1 MTKPQEILIRGP
13 NWTGDW
19 IMATPGFRALRA
31 GFPEARITLAV
42 RSGLE
47 QLAAGAPWFDA
58 VVPVSSYGQGTGAL
72 VREAMQMRAPRSS
85 PGFDLGVC
93 LPDSFSAALLMRL
106 AGVRE
111 IVGYRRGWRR
121 ALLHRPV
128 SLPASGGRRLM
139 LARELHV
146 LGLIEALGCER
157 RGTHLELFV
166 TAAEEG
172 EAHERL
178 DKDGIDPEQP
188 YAVLAPGASYGSSKC
203 WPAESFAAVGDAL
216 ARAGARVV
224 VVGTPA
230 ERGLVGEVAAAMTA
244 PSAALA
250 GELSLGGL
258 KAVLRESRLL
268 VCNDAGARHI
278 AVAFGVP
285 CVVMMGSTALEK
297 TDLNLDRVQI
307 LTADVSCRPCYARE
321 CPTDHRCMTRI
332 SPEHVSAR
340 ALPAL
345 AADAARSWQGAQ
357 WVVRDGG
364 SLEATA

>member
-47 QLAAGAPWFDA
+47 PLATGAPWFDA
-58 VVPVSSYGQGTGAL
+58 VVPVSSYGHGALAL
-72 VREAMQMRAPRSS
+72 VREAKQLRGTR
-85 PGFDLGVC
+85 FDLGVC

-111 IVGYRRGWRR
+111 IIGYRRGWRR
-121 ALLHRPV
+121 ALLHRSVP
-128 SLPASGGRRLM
+128 LPSDGGRRLM

-146 LGLIEALGCER
+146 LGLVEALGCAR
-157 RGTHLELFV
+157 LGTDLELFV
-166 TAAEEG
+166 TAAEER
-172 EAHERL
+172 EAHDRL

-188 YAVLAPGASYGSSKC
+188 YVVLAPGASYGSSKC
-203 WPAESFAAVGDAL
+203 WPPASFAAVGDAL

-230 ERGLVGEVAAAMTA
+230 ERELVGEVVSAMTER
-244 PSAALA
+244 SVALA

-258 KAVLRESRLL
+258 KAVLRESKLL
-268 VCNDAGARHI
+268 VCNDAGARHL
-278 AVAFGVP
+278 AVAFAVP
-285 CVVMMGSTALEK
+285 CVVMMGSTSLEK

-307 LTADVSCRPCYARE
+307 LIADVACRPCYKRE
-321 CPTDHRCMTRI
+321 CPIDHRCMTRI
-332 SPEHVSAR
+332 SPEHVTAR

-345 AADAARSWQGAQ
+345 ASDAAERWRGAQ
-357 WVVRDGG
+357 WVVREGG
-364 SLEATA
+364 RLEAAA